1 MKKII
6 FAALSVLMML
16 ILVGC
21 GEHLVDFKVID
32 LSSGAVPGD
41 WAIPAN
47 WDNTT
52 PFTSVDKDN
61 NTYTFEFTVKDDLA
75 AGAEVGFKIL
85 TKNGE
90 WNVDGYTEFNVD
102 VDGASVDVPLKL
114 AADMGGAGN
123 AFVKGCEAGKTYK
136 MTIVCNSDSSA
147 TVKVE
152 SMADPV
158 YPVPYVLSGMFIHG
172 GMFDASWGA
181 VLDGALLEFETSI
194 TDGVVVYKK
203 DFIASSDDENF
214 KIASAD
220 WNNGW
225 AGTEFTLD
233 AADYVEFKEQ
243 RVDGKATVIATGEPV
258 LENGKEKGDTNNAV
272 LKGTKVGKTYR
283 LYIKTTPDKKVFA
296 KVVTLTPVTVSGAT
310 VTATGLPEALNGK
323 TLYFTGDFN
332 NWKTPGADGS
342 ISAAVSDGEITITL
356 PDFSKDFEGSEPQ
369 EFAVAGKFASGDGSN
384 WARPEIGV
392 KEGNIEFTVTAEKKA
407 LIGTFVE
414 KTPHK
419 DGGDIYVCNW
429 VVE

>member
-16 ILVGC
+16 SLVGC

-32 LSSGAVPGD
+32 LSGGAVPGD

-47 WDNTT
+47 WDPTT

-123 AFVKGCEAGKTYK
+123 AFVKGCKAGKTYK

-158 YPVPYVLSGMFIHG
+158 YPVPYY
-172 GMFDASWGA
+172 
-181 VLDGALLEFETSI
+181 LDGFFLMGGFLGDSGVWSPNLDYLLTVPTVDKVTGS
-194 TDGVVVYKK
+194 VVYKL
-203 DFIASSDDENF
+203 DFTAKKAGDCFCIAKKSDN
-214 KIASAD
+214 SR
-220 WNNGW
+220 WHGTPTVNG
-225 AGTEFTLD
+225 
-233 AADYVEFKEQ
+233 DYVEFKYTT
-243 RVDGKATVIATGEPV
+243 DGMKSSEMTGFTPDS
-258 LENGKEKGDTNNAV
+258 G
-272 LKGTKVGKTYR
+272 YR
-283 LYIKTTPDKKVFA
+283 IYVKTTPDEKVFV
-296 KVVTLTPVTVSGAT
+296 KVVALNKVTISGAT

-332 NWKTPGADGS
+332 DWKIPGADGS
-342 ISAAVSDGEITITL
+342 ISAAVSNGEITITL

-407 LIGTFVE
+407 LKGTFVE